1 MSHQMIKDLLFQFLF
16 AIQMFSVKM
25 HFVLLLIHSSKVRY
39 KIPKFVQTQKNPD
52 GFWQVSGI
60 WPICYILFVTTCTE
74 HFLFV
79 KDCKRWN
86 EVDVLQVLHIRLQC
100 LSFSFKAMH
109 TLELQVFSE
118 LLFMRTV
125 CEGSWT
131 CLDKGK

>member
-1 MSHQMIKDLLFQFLF
+1 
-16 AIQMFSVKM
+16 M
-25 HFVLLLIHSSKVRY
+25 HFVLLLIHSSKVKY
-39 KIPKFVQTQKNPD
+39 KIPYFVQAQKNPD
-52 GFWQVSGI
+52 GFWQVSAK
-60 WPICYILFVTTCTE
+60 WPVCYIVTTCTE
-74 HFLFV
+74 HFTFV

-86 EVDVLQVLHIRLQC
+86 GRDGLQVLHIRLQC

-131 CLDKGK
+131 RLDKGK

>member
-1 MSHQMIKDLLFQFLF
+1 MDSGKFLGYGLYVTYYLS
-16 AIQMFSVKM
+16 QPVLNTSSLSRTVRDGMKSMF
-25 HFVLLLIHSSKVRY
+25 Y
-39 KIPKFVQTQKNPD
+39 KYFIF
-52 GFWQVSGI
+52 
-60 WPICYILFVTTCTE
+60 
-74 HFLFV
+74 
-79 KDCKRWN
+79 DCS
-86 EVDVLQVLHIRLQC
+86 